1 MPMET
6 DLDEREYSLYQQV
19 RAIQREYRREK
30 DRKRRKRLKDD
41 LIHLYV
47 RFGEFLKMETR
58 PDPHMAK
65 IYLHKALELAPFHP
79 VAHYRL
85 AHLYYQEG
93 RYHQAA
99 YHFLEALRSGEER
112 GLTGTQKILSRLL
125 LVNCGID
132 MSRQALSQLREE
144 EGTLDYDEELVEKYR
159 EMVYVLDL
167 HHLHRALY
175 RIITPEGDRIVTE
188 EAYFTALDE
197 RLPHEVCL
205 EISHGRSGFDNE
217 LVIRFGEDQVR
228 LDYKQFFL
236 VAYILHRDEPLT
248 TGEIAS
254 CYYHRFLRDNMGE
267 AAARKALERLNRQ
280 IPFFGEIIET
290 TTVGRQA
297 GRKRKAGISYRI
309 FCRASDV
316 FPWENE
322 DGEGDGGVR
331 IS

>member
-1 MPMET
+1 MGGKEHHRTLSAVLPG
-6 DLDEREYSLYQQV
+6 QQV
-19 RAIQREYRREK
+19 AVVI
-30 DRKRRKRLKDD
+30 
-41 LIHLYV
+41 
-47 RFGEFLKMETR
+47 
-58 PDPHMAK
+58 
-65 IYLHKALELAPFHP
+65 
-79 VAHYRL
+79 
-85 AHLYYQEG
+85 
-93 RYHQAA
+93 
-99 YHFLEALRSGEER
+99 
-112 GLTGTQKILSRLL
+112 
-125 LVNCGID
+125 
-132 MSRQALSQLREE
+132 QALSQLREE

-205 EISHGRSGFDNE
+205 EISHGRSG
-217 LVIRFGEDQVR
+217 
-228 LDYKQFFL
+228 
-236 VAYILHRDEPLT
+236 
-248 TGEIAS
+248 
-254 CYYHRFLRDNMGE
+254 E

-280 IPFFGEIIET
+280 VPFFGEIIET